1 MLTES
6 VQDYLKTIWVL
17 EREQGAPVS
26 TSALADA
33 MGFAPASAT
42 NMVKRLAELHLVE
55 YEPYRGIHLSPA
67 GEKMALEIVRHH
79 RLLELYLAEAL
90 GYSWDQV
97 HEEADRLEHHI
108 SEEFESAIAEQ
119 LGNPTHDPHG
129 DPIPTPDLELLFS
142 PAQPLTTL
150 AMDDEGIIRR
160 VRDQSVER
168 LRYLADAGVVLGAVV
183 RVLERETSDNEL
195 TIELEGKDVSLERG
209 LAEKILVEPVKA
221 SDDE

>member
-17 EREQGAPVS
+17 EREHGAPVS

-42 NMVKRLAELHLVE
+42 NMVKRLAELNLVE
-55 YEPYRGIHLSPA
+55 YEPYRGIHLSPT
-67 GEKMALEIVRHH
+67 GEKMALEIIRHH

-119 LGNPTHDPHG
+119 LGHPTHDPHG
-129 DPIPTPDLELLFS
+129 DPIPTSDLELLFS

-150 AMDDEGIIRR
+150 TPDDSAVVRR
-160 VRDQSVER
+160 VRDQSVEQ
-168 LRYLADAGVVLGAVV
+168 LQYLADTGVVLGAVV
-183 RVLERETSDNEL
+183 RLVGREATDDTV
-195 TIELEGKDVSLERG
+195 TIELEGQNLSLEQD
-209 LAEKILVEPVKA
+209 LAEKILVEPVTPA
-221 SDDE
+221 DGR

>member
-17 EREQGAPVS
+17 EREQGIPVS

-42 NMVKRLAELHLVE
+42 NMVKRLAELNLVN
-55 YEPYRGIHLSPA
+55 YEPYRGMRLTPA
-67 GEKMALEIVRHH
+67 GEKMALEIIRHH

-129 DPIPTPDLELLFS
+129 DPIPTSDLELLFS

-150 AMDDEGIIRR
+150 ATDVQGIIRR
-160 VRDQSVER
+160 VRDQSVEQ
-168 LRYLADAGVVLGAVV
+168 LRYLSEAGVVLGAVV
-183 RVLERETSDNEL
+183 RVLKREPSDDEL
-195 TIELEGKDVSLERG
+195 TIELEGQDLLLRRD
-209 LAEKILVEPVKA
+209 LAEKILVEPVKLH
-221 SDDE
+221 DRV